1 MKNSYDLDL
10 FYTMLISRLD
20 ELEEDTDFPVYFYQ
34 GLYDGSNKLKHVQT
48 TETKKFEDHWILAI
62 ESYYPYVDKIIRNY
76 KSALRVEEEVVI
88 VEKAKKTTSRTVRH
102 LAANTHLL
110 KLPEAGQ
117 PRTEVMPKKLL
128 VEYSEDEYG
137 IYENRFVATLVHR
150 LVDFVSRRVQILEED
165 VNTKKISELNN
176 TIELEIENSK
186 YEINIDLK
194 EVQTID
200 EGQIEEDNRKLLF
213 RAQELHK
220 KLANALNSEFIK
232 TMRNYKRVR
241 SPIMKTQIIL
251 KNTNYRNCY
260 LLWQYLDQYS
270 SLGFELIR
278 DVKQKRFNETYRKH
292 LSQNALFAFSTLM
305 FHDKVRE
312 KDQKL
317 LTKSFKVRKAEEIKL
332 TADDLKIDPEA
343 YKIEDTMMNE
353 YYLNKTK
360 QMFKKTIDQYMQTEP
375 RYEVALRKALK
386 DTIEITNGL
395 YASYFEINQD
405 EDVFSRLIQE
415 TNPKD
420 DLHSSDEKFKIAS
433 IVRQI
438 KEADYKKAIALEKKW
453 YNTTLRYQKRFFK
466 SVKLDSDDKLQKDAQ
481 RVRELNE
488 QYTKLERAEMLDEQR
503 VQVAKDNEA
512 LLELRTKYRE
522 RYKKEAKRIADMQK
536 RKAEREL
543 ERLRKR
549 RETAKE
555 KLRVSKERQK
565 LKQKQYIDKQ
575 KEKIKASHDKAMAAL
590 KKGK

>member
-34 GLYDGSNKLKHVQT
+34 GLYDGVNKLKQVET
-48 TETKKFEDHWILAI
+48 TETKKFDDHWIFAI
-62 ESYYPYVDKIIRNY
+62 ESYYPYVDKILRNY

-110 KLPEAGQ
+110 KLPDKNN
-117 PRTEVMPKKLL
+117 PRNEVMPKKLL
-128 VEYSEDEYG
+128 VEYSEDEFG
-137 IYENRFVATLVHR
+137 IYENRFVATLVQR
-150 LVDFVSRRVQILEED
+150 LVDFVSRRMRILEED
-165 VNTKKISELNN
+165 VNTKKIKELNN
-176 TIELEIENSK
+176 SIELSIENSK

-194 EVQTID
+194 EVQSID
-200 EGQIEEDNRKLLF
+200 QGKIEEDNQKLLA

-220 KLANALNSEFIK
+220 KLANALNTEFMK
-232 TMRNYKRVR
+232 TMRNYRKVKA
-241 SPIMKTQIIL
+241 PIMKTQIIL

-260 LLWQYLDQYS
+260 LLWQYLDQYN
-270 SLGFELIR
+270 SLGYELIR

-292 LSQNALFAFSTLM
+292 LSQNALFAFSTMM
-305 FHDKVRE
+305 FHDVVRE

-317 LTKSFKVRKAEEIKL
+317 LTKSFKVKKAQEIKL
-332 TADDLKIDPEA
+332 TADELKIDPES
-343 YKIEDTMMNE
+343 YKIEDTLMNE
-353 YYLNKTK
+353 FYLNKTK

-375 RYEVALRKALK
+375 RYEVALKKALK
-386 DTIEITNGL
+386 DTIEITNSL

-405 EDVFSRLIQE
+405 EDVFDRLVQE
-415 TNPKD
+415 TNPKE
-420 DLHSSDEKFKIAS
+420 DLDSADEKFKIAS
-433 IVRQI
+433 IVRQL

-453 YNTTLRYQKRFFK
+453 YQTTLRYQKRFFK
-466 SVKLDSDDKLQKDAQ
+466 SVKLDSDEKLKNEAK
-481 RVRELNE
+481 RVSELNE
-488 QYTKLERAEMLDEQR
+488 EYMKLQRVEILDEQKL
-503 VQVAKDNEA
+503 QVAKDNEM
-512 LLELRTKYRE
+512 LLDLKTKYRE
-522 RYKKEAKRIADMQK
+522 RYKKEAKRIADIQK

-543 ERLRKR
+543 ERLRISK
-549 RETAKE
+549 EKAQE
-555 KLRVSKERQK
+555 KLRISKEKQK

>member
-34 GLYDGSNKLKHVQT
+34 GLYDGVNKLKQVET
-48 TETKKFEDHWILAI
+48 TETKKFDDHWIFAI
-62 ESYYPYVDKIIRNY
+62 ESYYPYVDKILRNY

-110 KLPEAGQ
+110 KLPDKNH
-117 PRTEVMPKKLL
+117 PRNEVMPKKLL
-128 VEYSEDEYG
+128 VEYSEDEFG
-137 IYENRFVATLVHR
+137 IYENRFVATLVQR
-150 LVDFVSRRVQILEED
+150 LVDFVSRRMRILEED
-165 VNTKKISELNN
+165 VNTKKIKELNN
-176 TIELEIENSK
+176 SIELSIENSK

-194 EVQTID
+194 EVQSID
-200 EGQIEEDNRKLLF
+200 QGKIEEDNQKLLA

-220 KLANALNSEFIK
+220 KLANALNTEFMK
-232 TMRNYKRVR
+232 TMRNYRKVKA
-241 SPIMKTQIIL
+241 PIMKTQIIL

-260 LLWQYLDQYS
+260 LLWQYLDQYN
-270 SLGFELIR
+270 SLGYELIR

-292 LSQNALFAFSTLM
+292 LSQNALFAFSTMM
-305 FHDKVRE
+305 FHDVVRE

-317 LTKSFKVRKAEEIKL
+317 LTKSFKVKKAQEIKL
-332 TADDLKIDPEA
+332 TADELKIDPES
-343 YKIEDTMMNE
+343 YKIEDTLMNE
-353 YYLNKTK
+353 FYLNKTK

-375 RYEVALRKALK
+375 RYEVALKKALK
-386 DTIEITNGL
+386 DTMEITNSL

-405 EDVFSRLIQE
+405 EDVFDRLVQE
-415 TNPKD
+415 TNPKE
-420 DLHSSDEKFKIAS
+420 DLDSADEKFKIAS
-433 IVRQI
+433 IVRQL

-453 YNTTLRYQKRFFK
+453 YQTTLRYQKRFFK
-466 SVKLDSDDKLQKDAQ
+466 SVKLDSDEKLKKEAK
-481 RVRELNE
+481 RVSELNE
-488 QYTKLERAEMLDEQR
+488 EYMKLQRVEILDEQKL
-503 VQVAKDNEA
+503 QVAKDNEM
-512 LLELRTKYRE
+512 LLDLKTKYRE
-522 RYKKEAKRIADMQK
+522 RYKKEAKRIADIQK

-543 ERLRKR
+543 ERLRIRK
-549 RETAKE
+549 EKAQE
-555 KLRVSKERQK
+555 KLRISKEKQK

>member
-34 GLYDGSNKLKHVQT
+34 GLYDGVNKLKQVET
-48 TETKKFEDHWILAI
+48 TETKKFDDHWIFAI
-62 ESYYPYVDKIIRNY
+62 ESYYPYVDKILRNY

-110 KLPEAGQ
+110 KLPDKDQ
-117 PRTEVMPKKLL
+117 PTTEVMPKKLL
-128 VEYSEDEYG
+128 VEFSEDEFG
-137 IYENRFVATLVHR
+137 IYENRFVATLIQR
-150 LVDFVSRRVQILEED
+150 LVDFVSRRMRILEED
-165 VNTKKISELNN
+165 VNTKKIKELNN
-176 TIELEIENSK
+176 TIELSIDNSK
-186 YEINIDLK
+186 YEINIDLR

-200 EGQIEEDNRKLLF
+200 QGKIEEDNQKLLA

-220 KLANALNSEFIK
+220 KLANALNTEFMK
-232 TMRNYKRVR
+232 TMRNYRKVKA
-241 SPIMKTQIIL
+241 PIMKTQIIL

-260 LLWQYLDQYS
+260 LLWKYLDQYN

-292 LSQNALFAFSTLM
+292 LSQNALFAFSTMM
-305 FHDKVRE
+305 FHDVVRE

-317 LTKSFKVRKAEEIKL
+317 LTKSFKVKKAEEIKL
-332 TADDLKIDPEA
+332 TADELKIDPES
-343 YKIEDTMMNE
+343 YKIEDTLMNE
-353 YYLNKTK
+353 FYLNKTK

-375 RYEVALRKALK
+375 KYEVALRKALK
-386 DTIEITNGL
+386 DTIEITNSL

-405 EDVFSRLIQE
+405 DDVFDRLVQE

-420 DLHSSDEKFKIAS
+420 DLDSADEKFKIAS
-433 IVRQI
+433 IVRQL

-453 YNTTLRYQKRFFK
+453 YQTTLRYQKRFFK
-466 SVKLDSDDKLQKDAQ
+466 SVKLDSDEKLKKEAK
-481 RVRELNE
+481 RVSELNE
-488 QYTKLERAEMLDEQR
+488 EYIKLQRVEMLDEQK
-503 VQVAKDNEA
+503 VQVAKDNEM
-512 LLELRTKYRE
+512 LLELKTQYRE
-522 RYKKEAKRIADMQK
+522 RYKKEAKRIADIQK

-549 RETAKE
+549 KEKAQE
-555 KLRVSKERQK
+555 KLRISKEKQK

>member
-34 GLYDGSNKLKHVQT
+34 GLYDGVNKLKQVET
-48 TETKKFEDHWILAI
+48 TETKKFDDHWIFAI
-62 ESYYPYVDKIIRNY
+62 ESYYPYVDKILRNY

-110 KLPEAGQ
+110 KLPDKDQ

-128 VEYSEDEYG
+128 VEFSEDEFG
-137 IYENRFVATLVHR
+137 IYENRFVATLIQR
-150 LVDFVSRRVQILEED
+150 LVDFVSRRMRILEED
-165 VNTKKISELNN
+165 VNTKKIKELNN
-176 TIELEIENSK
+176 NIELSIDNSK
-186 YEINIDLK
+186 YEINIDLR

-200 EGQIEEDNRKLLF
+200 QGKIEEDNQKLLA

-220 KLANALNSEFIK
+220 KLANALNTEFMK
-232 TMRNYKRVR
+232 TMRNYRKVKA
-241 SPIMKTQIIL
+241 PIMKTQIIL

-260 LLWQYLDQYS
+260 LLWQYLDQYN

-292 LSQNALFAFSTLM
+292 LSQNALFAFSTMM
-305 FHDKVRE
+305 FHDVVRE

-317 LTKSFKVRKAEEIKL
+317 LTKSFKVKKAEEIKL
-332 TADDLKIDPEA
+332 TADELKIDPES
-343 YKIEDTMMNE
+343 YKIEDTLMNE
-353 YYLNKTK
+353 FYLNKTK

-375 RYEVALRKALK
+375 KYEVALRKALK
-386 DTIEITNGL
+386 DTIEITNSL

-405 EDVFSRLIQE
+405 DDVFDRLVQE

-420 DLHSSDEKFKIAS
+420 DLDSADEKFKIAS
-433 IVRQI
+433 IVRQL

-453 YNTTLRYQKRFFK
+453 YQTTLRYQKRFFK
-466 SVKLDSDDKLQKDAQ
+466 SVKLDSDEKLKKEAK
-481 RVRELNE
+481 RVSELNE
-488 QYTKLERAEMLDEQR
+488 EYIKLQRVEMLDEQK
-503 VQVAKDNEA
+503 VQVAKDNEM
-512 LLELRTKYRE
+512 LLELKTQYRE
-522 RYKKEAKRIADMQK
+522 RYKKEAKRIADIQK

-549 RETAKE
+549 KEIAQE
-555 KLRVSKERQK
+555 KLRISKEKQK

>member
-34 GLYDGSNKLKHVQT
+34 GLYDGVNKLKQVET
-48 TETKKFEDHWILAI
+48 TETKKFDDHWIFAI
-62 ESYYPYVDKIIRNY
+62 ESYYPYVDKILRNY

-110 KLPEAGQ
+110 KLPDKNH
-117 PRTEVMPKKLL
+117 PRNEVMPKKLL
-128 VEYSEDEYG
+128 VEYSEDEFG
-137 IYENRFVATLVHR
+137 IYENRFVATLVQR
-150 LVDFVSRRVQILEED
+150 LVDFVSRRMRILEED
-165 VNTKKISELNN
+165 VNTKKIKELNN
-176 TIELEIENSK
+176 SIELSIENSK

-194 EVQTID
+194 EVQSID
-200 EGQIEEDNRKLLF
+200 QGKIEEDNQKLLA

-220 KLANALNSEFIK
+220 KLANALNTEFMK
-232 TMRNYKRVR
+232 TMRNYRKVKA
-241 SPIMKTQIIL
+241 PIMKTQIIL

-260 LLWQYLDQYS
+260 LLWQYLDQYN
-270 SLGFELIR
+270 SLGYELIR

-292 LSQNALFAFSTLM
+292 LSQNALFAFSTMM
-305 FHDKVRE
+305 FHDVVRE

-317 LTKSFKVRKAEEIKL
+317 LTKSFKVKKAQEIKL
-332 TADDLKIDPEA
+332 TADELKIDPES
-343 YKIEDTMMNE
+343 YKIEDTLMNE
-353 YYLNKTK
+353 FYLNKTK

-375 RYEVALRKALK
+375 RYEVALKKALK
-386 DTIEITNGL
+386 DTMEITNSL

-405 EDVFSRLIQE
+405 EDVFDRLVQE
-415 TNPKD
+415 TNPKE
-420 DLHSSDEKFKIAS
+420 DLDSADEKFKIAS
-433 IVRQI
+433 IVRQL

-453 YNTTLRYQKRFFK
+453 YQTTLRYQKRFFK
-466 SVKLDSDDKLQKDAQ
+466 SVKLDSDEKLKKEAK
-481 RVRELNE
+481 RVSELNE
-488 QYTKLERAEMLDEQR
+488 EYMKLQRVEILDEQK
-503 VQVAKDNEA
+503 VQVAKDNEM
-512 LLELRTKYRE
+512 LLDLKTKYRE
-522 RYKKEAKRIADMQK
+522 RYKKEAKRIADIQK

-543 ERLRKR
+543 ERLRIRK
-549 RETAKE
+549 EKAQE
-555 KLRVSKERQK
+555 KLRISKEKQK

>member
-34 GLYDGSNKLKHVQT
+34 GLYDGVNKLKQVET
-48 TETKKFEDHWILAI
+48 TETKKFDDHWIFAI
-62 ESYYPYVDKIIRNY
+62 ESYYPYVDKILRNY

-110 KLPEAGQ
+110 KLPDKDQ

-128 VEYSEDEYG
+128 VEFSEDEFG
-137 IYENRFVATLVHR
+137 IYENRFVATLIQR
-150 LVDFVSRRVQILEED
+150 LVDFVSRRMRILEED
-165 VNTKKISELNN
+165 VNTKKIKELNN
-176 TIELEIENSK
+176 TIELSIDNSK
-186 YEINIDLK
+186 YEINIDLR

-200 EGQIEEDNRKLLF
+200 QGKIEEDNQKLLA

-220 KLANALNSEFIK
+220 KLANALNTEFMK
-232 TMRNYKRVR
+232 TMRNYRKVKA
-241 SPIMKTQIIL
+241 PIMKTQIIL

-260 LLWQYLDQYS
+260 LLWQYLDQYN

-292 LSQNALFAFSTLM
+292 LSQNALFAFSTMM
-305 FHDKVRE
+305 FHDVVRE

-317 LTKSFKVRKAEEIKL
+317 LTKSFKVKKAEEIKL
-332 TADDLKIDPEA
+332 TADELKIDPES
-343 YKIEDTMMNE
+343 YKIEDTLMNE
-353 YYLNKTK
+353 FYLNKTK

-375 RYEVALRKALK
+375 KYEVALRKALK
-386 DTIEITNGL
+386 DTIEITNSL

-405 EDVFSRLIQE
+405 DDVFDRLVQE

-420 DLHSSDEKFKIAS
+420 DLDSADEKFKIAS
-433 IVRQI
+433 IVRQL

-453 YNTTLRYQKRFFK
+453 YQTTLRYQKRFFK
-466 SVKLDSDDKLQKDAQ
+466 SVKLDSDEKLKKEAK
-481 RVRELNE
+481 RVSELNE
-488 QYTKLERAEMLDEQR
+488 EYIKLQRVEMLDEQK
-503 VQVAKDNEA
+503 VQVAKDNEM
-512 LLELRTKYRE
+512 LLELKTQYRE
-522 RYKKEAKRIADMQK
+522 RYKKEAKRIADIQK

-549 RETAKE
+549 KEKAQE
-555 KLRVSKERQK
+555 KLRISKEKQK

-590 KKGK
+590 KKR

>member
-20 ELEEDTDFPVYFYQ
+20 ELEDDTDFPVYFYQ
-34 GLYDGSNKLKHVQT
+34 GLYDGVNKLKQVET
-48 TETKKFEDHWILAI
+48 TETKKFDDHWIFAI
-62 ESYYPYVDKIIRNY
+62 ESYYPYVDKILRNY

-110 KLPEAGQ
+110 KLPDKDQ

-128 VEYSEDEYG
+128 VEFSEDEFG
-137 IYENRFVATLVHR
+137 IYENRFVATLIQR
-150 LVDFVSRRVQILEED
+150 LVDFVSRRMRILEED
-165 VNTKKISELNN
+165 VNTKKIKELNN
-176 TIELEIENSK
+176 TIELSIDNSK
-186 YEINIDLK
+186 YEINIDLR
-194 EVQTID
+194 EVRTID
-200 EGQIEEDNRKLLF
+200 QGKIEEDNQKLLA

-220 KLANALNSEFIK
+220 KLANALNTEFMK
-232 TMRNYKRVR
+232 TMRNYRKVKA
-241 SPIMKTQIIL
+241 PIMKTQIIL

-260 LLWQYLDQYS
+260 LLWQYLDQYN

-292 LSQNALFAFSTLM
+292 LSQNALFAFSTMM
-305 FHDKVRE
+305 FHDVVRE

-317 LTKSFKVRKAEEIKL
+317 LTKSFKVKKAEEIKL
-332 TADDLKIDPEA
+332 TADELKIDPES
-343 YKIEDTMMNE
+343 YKIEDTLMNE
-353 YYLNKTK
+353 FYLNKTK
-360 QMFKKTIDQYMQTEP
+360 QMFKKTIAQYMQTEP
-375 RYEVALRKALK
+375 KYEVALRKALK
-386 DTIEITNGL
+386 DTIEITNSL

-405 EDVFSRLIQE
+405 DDVFDRLVQE

-420 DLHSSDEKFKIAS
+420 DLDSADEKFKIAS
-433 IVRQI
+433 IVRQL

-453 YNTTLRYQKRFFK
+453 YQTTLRYQKRFFK
-466 SVKLDSDDKLQKDAQ
+466 SVKLDSDEKLKKEAKK
-481 RVRELNE
+481 VSELNE
-488 QYTKLERAEMLDEQR
+488 EYMKLQRVEMLDEQK
-503 VQVAKDNEA
+503 VQVAKDNEM
-512 LLELRTKYRE
+512 LLELKTQYRE
-522 RYKKEAKRIADMQK
+522 RYKKEAKRIADIQK

-549 RETAKE
+549 KEIAQE
-555 KLRVSKERQK
+555 KLRISKEKQK

>member
-34 GLYDGSNKLKHVQT
+34 GLYDGVNKLKQVET
-48 TETKKFEDHWILAI
+48 TETKKFDDHWIFAI
-62 ESYYPYVDKIIRNY
+62 ESYYPYVDKILRNY

-110 KLPEAGQ
+110 KLPDKDQ

-128 VEYSEDEYG
+128 VEFSEDEFG
-137 IYENRFVATLVHR
+137 IYENRFVATLIQR
-150 LVDFVSRRVQILEED
+150 LVDFVSRRMRILEED
-165 VNTKKISELNN
+165 VNTKKIKELNN
-176 TIELEIENSK
+176 TIELSIDNSK
-186 YEINIDLK
+186 YEINIDLR

-200 EGQIEEDNRKLLF
+200 QGKIEEDNQKLLA

-220 KLANALNSEFIK
+220 KLANALNTEFMK
-232 TMRNYKRVR
+232 TMRNYRKVKA
-241 SPIMKTQIIL
+241 PIMKTQIIL

-260 LLWQYLDQYS
+260 LLWQYLDQYN

-292 LSQNALFAFSTLM
+292 LSQNALFAFSTMM
-305 FHDKVRE
+305 FHDVVRE

-317 LTKSFKVRKAEEIKL
+317 LTKSFKVKKAEEIKL
-332 TADDLKIDPEA
+332 TADELKIDPES
-343 YKIEDTMMNE
+343 YKIEDTLMNE
-353 YYLNKTK
+353 FYLNKTK

-375 RYEVALRKALK
+375 KYEVALRKALK
-386 DTIEITNGL
+386 DTIEITNSL

-405 EDVFSRLIQE
+405 DDVFDRLVQE

-420 DLHSSDEKFKIAS
+420 DLDSADEKFKIAS
-433 IVRQI
+433 IVRQL

-453 YNTTLRYQKRFFK
+453 YQTTLRYQKRFFK
-466 SVKLDSDDKLQKDAQ
+466 SVKLDSDEKLKKEAK
-481 RVRELNE
+481 RVSELNE
-488 QYTKLERAEMLDEQR
+488 EYIKLQRVEMLDEQK
-503 VQVAKDNEA
+503 VQVAKDNEM
-512 LLELRTKYRE
+512 LLELKTQYRE
-522 RYKKEAKRIADMQK
+522 RYKKEAKRIADIQK

-549 RETAKE
+549 KEKAQE
-555 KLRVSKERQK
+555 KLRISKEKQK

>member
-1 MKNSYDLDL
+1 
-10 FYTMLISRLD
+10 MLISRLD

-34 GLYDGSNKLKHVQT
+34 GLYDGVNKLKQVET
-48 TETKKFEDHWILAI
+48 TETKKFDDHWIFAI
-62 ESYYPYVDKIIRNY
+62 ESYYPYVDKILRNY

-110 KLPEAGQ
+110 KLPDKDQ

-128 VEYSEDEYG
+128 VEFSEDEFG
-137 IYENRFVATLVHR
+137 IYENRFVATLIQR
-150 LVDFVSRRVQILEED
+150 LVDFVSRRMRILEED
-165 VNTKKISELNN
+165 VNTKKIKELNN
-176 TIELEIENSK
+176 TIELSIDNSK
-186 YEINIDLK
+186 YEINIDLR

-200 EGQIEEDNRKLLF
+200 QGKIEEDNQKLLA

-220 KLANALNSEFIK
+220 KLANALNTEFMK
-232 TMRNYKRVR
+232 TMRNYRKVKA
-241 SPIMKTQIIL
+241 PIMKTQIIL

-260 LLWQYLDQYS
+260 LLWQYLDQYN

-292 LSQNALFAFSTLM
+292 LSQNALFAFSTMM
-305 FHDKVRE
+305 FHDVVRE

-317 LTKSFKVRKAEEIKL
+317 LTKSFKVKKAEEIKL
-332 TADDLKIDPEA
+332 TADELKIDPES
-343 YKIEDTMMNE
+343 YKIEDTLMNE
-353 YYLNKTK
+353 FYLNKTK

-375 RYEVALRKALK
+375 KYEVALKKALK
-386 DTIEITNGL
+386 DTIEITNSL

-405 EDVFSRLIQE
+405 DDVFDRLVQE

-420 DLHSSDEKFKIAS
+420 DLDSADEKFKIAS
-433 IVRQI
+433 IVRQL

-453 YNTTLRYQKRFFK
+453 YQTTLRYQKRFFK
-466 SVKLDSDDKLQKDAQ
+466 SVKLDSDEKLKKEAK
-481 RVRELNE
+481 RVSELNE
-488 QYTKLERAEMLDEQR
+488 EYIKLQRVEMLDEQK
-503 VQVAKDNEA
+503 VQVAKDNEM
-512 LLELRTKYRE
+512 LLNLKTKYRE
-522 RYKKEAKRIADMQK
+522 RYKKEAKRIADIQK

-549 RETAKE
+549 KEKAQE
-555 KLRVSKERQK
+555 KLRISKEKQK

-590 KKGK
+590 KKR

>member
-34 GLYDGSNKLKHVQT
+34 GLYDGVNKLKQVET
-48 TETKKFEDHWILAI
+48 TETKKFYDHWIFAI
-62 ESYYPYVDKIIRNY
+62 ESYYPYVDKILRNY

-110 KLPEAGQ
+110 KLPDKDQ
-117 PRTEVMPKKLL
+117 PTTEVMPKKLL
-128 VEYSEDEYG
+128 VEFSEDEFG
-137 IYENRFVATLVHR
+137 IYENRFVATLIQR
-150 LVDFVSRRVQILEED
+150 LVDFVSRRMRILEED
-165 VNTKKISELNN
+165 VNTKKIKELNN
-176 TIELEIENSK
+176 TIELSIDNSK
-186 YEINIDLK
+186 YEINIDLR

-200 EGQIEEDNRKLLF
+200 QGKIEEDNQKLLA

-220 KLANALNSEFIK
+220 KLANALNTEFMK
-232 TMRNYKRVR
+232 TMRNYRKVKA
-241 SPIMKTQIIL
+241 PIMKTQIIL

-260 LLWQYLDQYS
+260 LLWQYLDQYN

-292 LSQNALFAFSTLM
+292 LSQNALFAFSTMM
-305 FHDKVRE
+305 FHDVVRE

-317 LTKSFKVRKAEEIKL
+317 LTKSFKVKKAEEIKL
-332 TADDLKIDPEA
+332 TADEFKIDPES
-343 YKIEDTMMNE
+343 YKIEDTLMNE
-353 YYLNKTK
+353 FYLNKTK

-375 RYEVALRKALK
+375 KYEVALRKALK
-386 DTIEITNGL
+386 DTIEITNSL

-405 EDVFSRLIQE
+405 DDVFDRLVQE

-420 DLHSSDEKFKIAS
+420 DLDSADEKFKIAS
-433 IVRQI
+433 IVRQL

-453 YNTTLRYQKRFFK
+453 YQTTLRYQKRFFK
-466 SVKLDSDDKLQKDAQ
+466 SVKLYSDEKLKKEAK
-481 RVRELNE
+481 RVSELNE
-488 QYTKLERAEMLDEQR
+488 EYIKLQRVEMLDEQK
-503 VQVAKDNEA
+503 VQVAKDNEM
-512 LLELRTKYRE
+512 LLELKTQYRE
-522 RYKKEAKRIADMQK
+522 RYKKEAKRIADIQK

-549 RETAKE
+549 KEKAQE
-555 KLRVSKERQK
+555 KLRISKEKQK

>member
-34 GLYDGSNKLKHVQT
+34 GLYDGVNKLKQVET
-48 TETKKFEDHWILAI
+48 TETKKFDDHWIFAI
-62 ESYYPYVDKIIRNY
+62 ESYYPYVDKILRNY

-110 KLPEAGQ
+110 KLPDKNR
-117 PRTEVMPKKLL
+117 PRNEVMPKKLL
-128 VEYSEDEYG
+128 VEYSEDEFG
-137 IYENRFVATLVHR
+137 IYENRFVATLVQR
-150 LVDFVSRRVQILEED
+150 LVDFVSRRMRILEED
-165 VNTKKISELNN
+165 VNTKKIKELNN
-176 TIELEIENSK
+176 SIELSIENSK

-194 EVQTID
+194 EVQSID
-200 EGQIEEDNRKLLF
+200 QGKIEEDNQKLLA

-220 KLANALNSEFIK
+220 KLANALNTEFMK
-232 TMRNYKRVR
+232 TMRNYRKVKA
-241 SPIMKTQIIL
+241 PIMKTQIIL

-260 LLWQYLDQYS
+260 LLWQYLDQYN

-292 LSQNALFAFSTLM
+292 LSQNALFAFSTMM
-305 FHDKVRE
+305 FHDVVRE

-317 LTKSFKVRKAEEIKL
+317 LTKSFKVKKAEEIKL
-332 TADDLKIDPEA
+332 TADELKIDPES
-343 YKIEDTMMNE
+343 YKIEDTLMNE
-353 YYLNKTK
+353 FYLNKTK

-375 RYEVALRKALK
+375 RYEVALKKALK
-386 DTIEITNGL
+386 DTIEITNSL

-405 EDVFSRLIQE
+405 EDVFDRLVQE
-415 TNPKD
+415 TNPKE
-420 DLHSSDEKFKIAS
+420 DLDSADEKFKIAS
-433 IVRQI
+433 IVRQL

-453 YNTTLRYQKRFFK
+453 YQTTLRYQKRFFK
-466 SVKLDSDDKLQKDAQ
+466 SVKLDSDEKLKKEAK
-481 RVRELNE
+481 RVSELNE
-488 QYTKLERAEMLDEQR
+488 EYMKLQRVEILDEQK
-503 VQVAKDNEA
+503 VQVAKDNEM
-512 LLELRTKYRE
+512 LLDLNTKYRE
-522 RYKKEAKRIADMQK
+522 RYKKEAKRIADIQK

-543 ERLRKR
+543 ERLRIRK
-549 RETAKE
+549 EKAQE
-555 KLRVSKERQK
+555 KLRISKEKQK
-565 LKQKQYIDKQ
+565 IKQKQYIDKQ

>member
-34 GLYDGSNKLKHVQT
+34 GLYDGVNKLKQVET
-48 TETKKFEDHWILAI
+48 TETKKFDDHWIFAI
-62 ESYYPYVDKIIRNY
+62 ESYYPYVDKILRNY

-110 KLPEAGQ
+110 KLPDKDQ
-117 PRTEVMPKKLL
+117 PTTEVMPKKLL
-128 VEYSEDEYG
+128 VEFSEDEFG
-137 IYENRFVATLVHR
+137 IYENRFVATLIQR
-150 LVDFVSRRVQILEED
+150 LVDFVSRRMRILEED
-165 VNTKKISELNN
+165 VNTKKIKELNN
-176 TIELEIENSK
+176 TIELSIDNSK
-186 YEINIDLK
+186 YEINIDLR

-200 EGQIEEDNRKLLF
+200 QGKIEEDNQKLLA

-220 KLANALNSEFIK
+220 KLANALNTEFMK
-232 TMRNYKRVR
+232 TMRNYRKVKA
-241 SPIMKTQIIL
+241 PIMKTQIIL

-260 LLWQYLDQYS
+260 LLWQYLDQYN

-292 LSQNALFAFSTLM
+292 LSQNALFAFSTMM
-305 FHDKVRE
+305 FHDVVRE

-317 LTKSFKVRKAEEIKL
+317 LTKSFKVKKAEEIKL
-332 TADDLKIDPEA
+332 TADELKIDPES
-343 YKIEDTMMNE
+343 YKIEDTLMNE
-353 YYLNKTK
+353 FYLNKTK

-375 RYEVALRKALK
+375 KYEVALRKALK
-386 DTIEITNGL
+386 DTIEITNSL

-405 EDVFSRLIQE
+405 DDVFDRLVQE

-420 DLHSSDEKFKIAS
+420 DLDSADEKFKIAS
-433 IVRQI
+433 IVRQL

-453 YNTTLRYQKRFFK
+453 YQTTLRYQKRFFK
-466 SVKLDSDDKLQKDAQ
+466 SVKLDSDEKLKKEAK
-481 RVRELNE
+481 RVSELNE
-488 QYTKLERAEMLDEQR
+488 EYIKLQRVEMLDEQK
-503 VQVAKDNEA
+503 VQVAKDNEM
-512 LLELRTKYRE
+512 LLELKTQYRE
-522 RYKKEAKRIADMQK
+522 RYKKEAKRIADIQK

-549 RETAKE
+549 KEKAQE
-555 KLRVSKERQK
+555 KLRISKEKQK

>member
-1 MKNSYDLDL
+1 
-10 FYTMLISRLD
+10 MLISRLD

-34 GLYDGSNKLKHVQT
+34 GLYDGVNKLKQVET
-48 TETKKFEDHWILAI
+48 TETKKFDDHWIFAI
-62 ESYYPYVDKIIRNY
+62 ESYYPYVDKILRNY

-110 KLPEAGQ
+110 KLPDKDQ
-117 PRTEVMPKKLL
+117 PTTEVMPKKLL
-128 VEYSEDEYG
+128 VEFSEDEFG
-137 IYENRFVATLVHR
+137 IYENRFVATLIQR
-150 LVDFVSRRVQILEED
+150 LVDFVSRRMRILEED
-165 VNTKKISELNN
+165 VNTKKIKELNN
-176 TIELEIENSK
+176 TIELSIDNSK
-186 YEINIDLK
+186 YEINIDLR

-200 EGQIEEDNRKLLF
+200 QGKIEEDNQKLLA

-220 KLANALNSEFIK
+220 KLANALNTEFMK
-232 TMRNYKRVR
+232 TMRNYRKVKA
-241 SPIMKTQIIL
+241 PIMKTQIIL

-260 LLWQYLDQYS
+260 LLWQYLDQYN

-292 LSQNALFAFSTLM
+292 LSQNALFAFSTMM
-305 FHDKVRE
+305 FHDVVRE

-317 LTKSFKVRKAEEIKL
+317 LTKSFKVKKAEEIKL
-332 TADDLKIDPEA
+332 TADELKIDPES
-343 YKIEDTMMNE
+343 YKIEDTLMNE
-353 YYLNKTK
+353 FYLNKTK

-375 RYEVALRKALK
+375 KYEVALRKALK
-386 DTIEITNGL
+386 DTIEITNSL

-405 EDVFSRLIQE
+405 DDVFDRLVQE

-420 DLHSSDEKFKIAS
+420 DLDSADEKFKIAS
-433 IVRQI
+433 IVRQL

-453 YNTTLRYQKRFFK
+453 YQTTLRYQKRFFK
-466 SVKLDSDDKLQKDAQ
+466 SVKLDSDEKLKKEAK
-481 RVRELNE
+481 RVSELNE
-488 QYTKLERAEMLDEQR
+488 EYIKLQRVEMLDEQK
-503 VQVAKDNEA
+503 VQVAKDNEM
-512 LLELRTKYRE
+512 LLELKTQYRE
-522 RYKKEAKRIADMQK
+522 RYKKEAKRIADIQK

-549 RETAKE
+549 KEKAQE
-555 KLRVSKERQK
+555 KLRISKEKQK